1 MGGSYRKAEALGH
14 FTALLPWHWPI
25 GMIFQQKLPGIARV
39 PPRSCSP
46 GVDGCLSNSFA
57 LFLQY
62 INNTYIYIYI
72 HTIYIYIYIYIHMC
86 SHDIFPRW
94 IHPNSPSC
102 DFIAS
107 AKRSDVPPP
116 PSGSV
121 PFWAS
126 AIATAKECQ

>member
-72 HTIYIYIYIYIHMC
+72 QYIYIYICVPTTFSQDGFTRIRPAVISSLQRKGRMY
-86 SHDIFPRW
+86 PR
-94 IHPNSPSC
+94 PQVDP
-102 DFIAS
+102 FRFGPQRLPPQ
-107 AKRSDVPPP
+107 RSV
-116 PSGSV
+116 SR
-121 PFWAS
+121 
-126 AIATAKECQ
+126 